1 MANPLYGQNKSDD
14 KLDNL
19 KSLGDG
25 DTSVNVIGNYMDYL
39 SGYQGNLATTGIDIS
54 DAEAVAG
61 LATATAAE
69 ILVCTLIPNALNT
82 FAGTNSAAGSMC
94 YLPPA
99 VRGVHIAM
107 EITSEVD
114 DTTNP
119 LPIKATGAVGAGDN
133 VFAKQSL
140 MWNGTGATLA
150 GRHLESAGTAA
161 APTTVNIIY
170 TPAAAATN
178 ILGPGSVIHFYCP
191 KATQWLVRFDAV
203 AKGTGVTGLF
213 TIS

>member
-1 MANPLYGQNKSDD
+1 MANVLYGQNKADD

-25 DTSVNVIGNYMDYL
+25 DTSVNILGNYLDYL
-39 SGYQGNLATTGIDIS
+39 AGYQGNLATGIGIS

-61 LATATAAE
+61 LATATTSE
-69 ILVCTLIPNALNT
+69 ILACTLTPNALNT
-82 FAGTNSAAGSMC
+82 FDGTNSAAGSMC
-94 YLPPA
+94 YLPA
-99 VRGVHIAM
+99 AILGVHIAM
-107 EITSEVD
+107 EITDEVD
-114 DTTNP
+114 DTTGA
-119 LPIKATGAVGAGDN
+119 LPIKCVGAPGAASS

-140 MWNGTGATLA
+140 MLDGTGATLA

-161 APTTVNIIY
+161 TPTTVNIIY
-170 TPAAAATN
+170 TPAASVNN

-191 KATQWLVRFDAV
+191 KADQWLVRFDSV
-203 AKGTGVTGLF
+203 AKGTGVDGAI